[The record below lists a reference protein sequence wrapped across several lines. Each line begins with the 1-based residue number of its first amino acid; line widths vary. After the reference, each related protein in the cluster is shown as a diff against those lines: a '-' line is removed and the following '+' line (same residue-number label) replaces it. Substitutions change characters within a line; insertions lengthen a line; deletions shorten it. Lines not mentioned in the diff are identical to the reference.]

1 MRFAG
6 VGVLVMAGLL
16 ASCSAAHVRPGA
28 QSRAGTQSKA
38 GTQPVGIGAPAH
50 VQATT
55 GARLQIG
62 RGPWWSQGAVTPCG
76 PPALVRAAGHVL
88 GAGCGQFS
96 SPPLKVTLAVGQ
108 QVDVHMSLGALP
120 HSSRPSV
127 LAPGAMT
134 GNGATQTYRAGRP
147 GQAVLSSGS
156 RACLIFRH
164 PQARRPTTRTCPVVA
179 VTVVP

>member
-1 MRFAG
+1 
-6 VGVLVMAGLL
+6 
-16 ASCSAAHVRPGA
+16 
-28 QSRAGTQSKA
+28 
-38 GTQPVGIGAPAH
+38 
-50 VQATT
+50 
-55 GARLQIG
+55 
-62 RGPWWSQGAVTPCG
+62 
-76 PPALVRAAGHVL
+76 VL

-134 GNGATQTYRAGRP
+134 GKGTTQTYRADHQGR
-147 GQAVLSSGS
+147 AVLSSDS
-156 RACLIFRH
+156 RACLLFRH
-164 PQARRPTTRTCPVVA
+164 PQAGRATTRTCPVVA